1 MVILGDFTV
10 RIGGGMLLADFLQVA
25 TRVAEHAVE
34 QTAEEE
40 ALAEAPEE
48 FYDPILSTLMVDP
61 VILPSSKIT
70 CDRSTIA
77 R

>member
-1 MVILGDFTV
+1 
-10 RIGGGMLLADFLQVA
+10 MLLADFMQVA
-25 TRVAEHAVE
+25 ARVAERAAE

-61 VILPSSKIT
+61 VILPSSRTT